1 MGRKEQRI
9 QKKLEKNPIGEL
21 NKIQSRYYS
30 QLFLKFAQTKDPRHP
45 SYITYTN
52 RMMLGTLYYKGIA
65 GIDSMQE
72 MTEQFNDEM
81 ISKNLSV
88 FIGETAG
95 EYDPHHVTENE
106 YLERLDPME
115 LEEIKQDLVYHL
127 IRRRCFEDARYKKKW
142 LVIVDGTQLYCGQRK
157 LNEQCLE
164 RCCNKG
170 TDKEITLYHRDVL
183 EAKIYFGEKLV
194 ASIGSE
200 FIENNGEDRKRQE
213 KMSAEKIKQDCEIKA
228 FIRLAGRIKKSFP
241 RLPIMLLADSLYAS
255 KTVMD
260 LCREYKWEFLI
271 RYKKGSIPSIAEEYE
286 RIAEKGRTEK
296 AEFVNDIDYEGEPV
310 HVLRYR
316 EEKGGE
322 ITEFQWLS
330 SMKITK
336 GNAEKMAETGRKRW
350 KIENEG
356 FNRQK
361 NWQGS
366 ITHTCS
372 WNEQAQ
378 KNHYLMAQISDFMK
392 QLYEYYYLK
401 KNGIE
406 KKQKNISS
414 DLLESFAQQITKED
428 IFPVDEYTQSY
439 N

>member
-9 QKKLEKNPIGEL
+9 KKRLEKNPVKEL
-21 NKIQSRYYS
+21 NKIQNRYYS
-30 QLFLKFAQTKDPRHP
+30 PLFWKFAHTEDPRHP

-72 MTEQFNDEM
+72 MTEQFNDETV
-81 ISKNLSV
+81 SKNLSM
-88 FIGETAG
+88 FIGEKAG
-95 EYDPHHVTENE
+95 EYVPHHVTENE

-164 RCCNKG
+164 QCRNKG

-183 EAKIYFGEKLV
+183 EAKIFFGEKLV

-200 FIENNGEDRKRQE
+200 FIENNGADRKRQE
-213 KMSAEKIKQDCEIKA
+213 NMSVEEIKQDCETKA
-228 FIRLAGRIKKSFP
+228 FLRLAGRIKKRFP
-241 RLPIMLLADSLYAS
+241 RLPILLLADSLYAS

-271 RYKKGSIPSIAEEYE
+271 RYKKGSIPSIMGEYE
-286 RIAEKGRTEK
+286 
-296 AEFVNDIDYEGEPV
+296 
-310 HVLRYR
+310 
-316 EEKGGE
+316 
-322 ITEFQWLS
+322 
-330 SMKITK
+330 KIP
-336 GNAEKMAETGRKRW
+336 EKMAETGRKRW

-372 WNEQAQ
+372 WNDQAQ

-392 QLYEYYYLK
+392 QLYEYYYLR

-414 DLLESFAQQITKED
+414 DLLESFGQRITKED
-428 IFPVDEYTQSY
+428 IFPVDEYTQSF

>member
-1 MGRKEQRI
+1 MGRKERRI
-9 QKKLEKNPIGEL
+9 QKTLEKNPIVEL
-21 NKIQSRYYS
+21 NKVQNRYYP
-30 QLFLKFAQTKDPRHP
+30 QLFWKFAQTEDPRHQ
-45 SYITYTN
+45 SYILYTN
-52 RMMLGTLYYKGIA
+52 QIMLGMLYYKGIA

-72 MTEQFNDEM
+72 MSEQFNHEE

-88 FIGETAG
+88 FMGEEER
-95 EYDPHHVTENE
+95 EYLPHHVTENE

-115 LEEIKQDLVYHL
+115 LEEIKQDLVYQL
-127 IRRRCFEDARYKKKW
+127 IRKRCFEDARYQKKW

-157 LNEQCLE
+157 LNEHCLK
-164 RCCNKG
+164 RCSRKG
-170 TDKEITLYHRDVL
+170 TDQEVTLYHRDVL
-183 EAKIYFGEKLV
+183 EAKIFFGEKLV

-213 KMSAEKIKQDCEIKA
+213 KMSAEEIKQDCEIKA
-228 FIRLAGRIKKSFP
+228 FLRLAERIKKRFP
-241 RLPIMLLADSLYAS
+241 RLPILLLADSLYAS
-255 KTVMD
+255 KPVMD
-260 LCREYKWEFLI
+260 LCREYRWEFLI
-271 RYKKGSIPSIAEEYE
+271 RYKDGSIPSIAEEYK
-286 RIAEKGRTEK
+286 RIPEKGEAGK
-296 AEFVNDIDYEGEPV
+296 AEFVNDIDYEGEMV
-310 HVLRYR
+310 HVLRYWEER
-316 EEKGGE
+316 EGKR
-322 ITEFQWLS
+322 TEFQWLS
-330 SMKITK
+330 SIRITK
-336 GNAEKMAETGRKRW
+336 GNAERLAETGRKRW

-366 ITHTCS
+366 ITHVCS
-372 WNEQAQ
+372 WDEQAQ

-414 DLLESFAQQITKED
+414 DLLASFGRQLTKED
-428 IFPVDEYTQSY
+428 IFPVEGITQPF

>member
-9 QKKLEKNPIGEL
+9 KKKLEKNPVKEL
-21 NKIQSRYYS
+21 NKIQNRYYS
-30 QLFLKFAQTKDPRHP
+30 QLFWKFAQTEDPRHP

-52 RMMLGTLYYKGIA
+52 RMMLGILYYKGIA

-88 FIGETAG
+88 FIGEKAG
-95 EYDPHHVTENE
+95 EYVPHHVTENE
-106 YLERLDPME
+106 YLERLDPEE

-127 IRRRCFEDARYKKKW
+127 IRRRCFED
-142 LVIVDGTQLYCGQRK
+142 
-157 LNEQCLE
+157 
-164 RCCNKG
+164 
-170 TDKEITLYHRDVL
+170 ITLYHRDVL
-183 EAKIYFGEKLV
+183 EAKIFFGEKLV

-213 KMSAEKIKQDCEIKA
+213 KMSAEEIKQDCERKA
-228 FIRLAGRIKKSFP
+228 FIRLAGRIKKRFP
-241 RLPIMLLADSLYAS
+241 RLPILLLADSLYAS
-255 KTVMD
+255 KPVMD
-260 LCREYKWEFLI
+260 LCRKYKWEFLI

-286 RIAEKGRTEK
+286 RIPEKGRTEK
-296 AEFVNDIDYEGEPV
+296 AEFVNDIDYEGKTV

-316 EEKGGE
+316 EEKDGE

-336 GNAEKMAETGRKRW
+336 GNVEKLAETGRKRW

-372 WNEQAQ
+372 WNDQAQ

-392 QLYEYYYLK
+392 QLYEYYYLE
-401 KNGIE
+401 KNGIK

-414 DLLESFAQQITKED
+414 DLLASFGRQLTKED